1 MNIFQ
6 KIRAVW
12 QNVNIVQ
19 RVLLTAVA
27 LTFISVSGLV
37 IHWARRPD
45 MRMLY
50 QDLLPNEASKITEKI
65 AEKGIVYELRS
76 GGTSVYVPREH
87 VYQLR
92 IDMAKEGLPTD
103 SQGGFKIFDN
113 EKIGISP
120 FVQKVNL
127 KRALQ
132 DELAKSIQMIDGVV
146 HCRVHVV
153 SADESIFASEEASTT
168 ASVILQLKPGFRLS
182 SLSVAAITHLVA
194 SSIEGLKSENITV
207 VDSQGGLLSSES
219 DQPIA
224 AGAATVQDYK
234 ERVEQ
239 TLVKK
244 VESMLSTVLGPGRAV
259 VRISAE
265 VDMTSLNVVTEKY
278 DPTGKV
284 PSKEEITSNSET
296 EPSKAAPEGGGVIPG
311 GVKKDETVLTEYVN
325 GKTVEQRVD
334 LPGQI
339 KSLSVAA
346 FVDLTPDVKSAEG
359 GENPETPESTEP
371 IMAIADVEEVI
382 RNALGLKQTDTIKVV
397 PAKFHRPVAVLE
409 PEEGAGGLDYIAIAR
424 HGSLGVMAVCAL
436 LVFKI
441 LGGAKKKAETEAGT
455 GENMIG
461 AGGAAGLLPP
471 GAESAE
477 PLALRRQI
485 AGALRRNPQQVK
497 QIFAGWIQ
505 EEGG

>member
-1 MNIFQ
+1 
-6 KIRAVW
+6 
-12 QNVNIVQ
+12 
-19 RVLLTAVA
+19 
-27 LTFISVSGLV
+27 
-37 IHWARRPD
+37 

-50 QDLLPNEASKITEKI
+50 LELLPEEASKITEKI
-65 AEKGIVYELRS
+65 AERGIAYELRS
-76 GGTSVYVPREH
+76 GGTSVYVPKKH

-92 IDMAKEGLPTD
+92 LDMAKEGLPAD
-103 SQGGFKIFDN
+103 SQGGYKIFDN

-153 SADESIFASEEASTT
+153 SADQSIFTSGEAATT
-168 ASVILQLKPGFRLS
+168 ASVILQLRPGFKFS

-244 VESMLSTVLGPGRAV
+244 VESMLATVLGPGRAV

-265 VDMTSLNVVTEKY
+265 VDMTSINLVTEAY
-278 DPTGKV
+278 DPVKKV
-284 PSKEEITSNSET
+284 VSKEEIKSNTET
-296 EPSKAAPEGGGVIPG
+296 EAGKAAGEGENVIPG
-311 GVKKDETVLTEYVN
+311 GVKKDETIVTEYEV

-346 FVDLTPDVKSAEG
+346 FVDLTPDIKSVEG
-359 GENPETPESTEP
+359 GENPETPENAQP

-382 RNALGLKQTDTIKVV
+382 RNALGLKQTDTLKVV
-397 PAKFHRPVAVLE
+397 PAKFHRPVEVLE
-409 PEEGAGGLDYIAIAR
+409 PEEGSGGLDYIAIAH
-424 HGSLGVMAVCAL
+424 HGSLGLMAVCAL

-441 LGGAKKKAETEAGT
+441 FSGAKKKTEVAAGT
-455 GENMIG
+455 GENLIG
-461 AGGAAGLLPP
+461 TGGAAGLLPP
-471 GAESAE
+471 GEASAE

-497 QIFAGWIQ
+497 QIFAGWVQ
-505 EEGG
+505 EGGG